1 MPPSDQAPATTSVPP
16 AAGGTEVV
24 VKASRRF
31 FTAAEKLRIVEAADH
46 LDRGETGAF
55 LRREGLYSSLLTDW
69 RRLRAAGQLSGAP
82 AAKRGPKPNPQAAE
96 LKRQQQEIARLQKRL
111 RQAEA
116 ILDAQKKLAEL
127 FATSQPTEPDD
138 AP

>member
-1 MPPSDQAPATTSVPP
+1 MTQSHPPPPPTSVPP

-24 VKASRRF
+24 AKAHRRF
-31 FTAAEKLRIVEAADH
+31 FTAAEKLRIVEAADQLGH
-46 LDRGETGAF
+46 GELGAM
-55 LRREGLYSSLLTDW
+55 LRREGLYASLLRDW
-69 RRLRAAGQLSGAP
+69 RRARAAGQLSGEAP
-82 AAKRGPKPNPQAAE
+82 LKRGPQPNPQAAE

-111 RQAEA
+111 AQAEA

-127 FATSQPTEPDD
+127 FATSQPTERDD